1 MDGARTITNAKINKT
16 GIFVRVSTNDQH
28 TENQKLELNKLVA
41 TRDYNLVKL
50 YEYKTS
56 GHHLKIDYLNEIL
69 EDARVGNI
77 NTLVFWSLDRISRRG
92 SEHLLTTL
100 RRLSEYNCHLVSL
113 QESWLETMSDY
124 NMRAVFISFIGY
136 MSQLESI
143 RRSERIK
150 VAHKRMIKEGRT
162 LGRPPGSKDK
172 KTRSKF
178 GYFGNVNKKKNRG
191 D

>member
-1 MDGARTITNAKINKT
+1 
-16 GIFVRVSTNDQH
+16 
-28 TENQKLELNKLVA
+28 
-41 TRDYNLVKL
+41 
-50 YEYKTS
+50 
-56 GHHLKIDYLNEIL
+56 
-69 EDARVGNI
+69 
-77 NTLVFWSLDRISRRG
+77 
-92 SEHLLTTL
+92 
-100 RRLSEYNCHLVSL
+100 
-113 QESWLETMSDY
+113 MSDY

-172 KTRSKF
+172 KTRRKF